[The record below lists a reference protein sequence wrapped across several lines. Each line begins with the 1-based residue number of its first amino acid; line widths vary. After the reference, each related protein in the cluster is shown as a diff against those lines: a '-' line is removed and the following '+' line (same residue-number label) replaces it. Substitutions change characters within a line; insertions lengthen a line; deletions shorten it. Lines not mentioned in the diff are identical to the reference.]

1 MRVRCGGL
9 KKVGGW
15 GREMS
20 CLRGVSGRDMAMRS
34 LKRVSGRGVGIIRR
48 RWNRGKGIDYRASHR
63 ELVSFL
69 GAEEALLLRLFL
81 FNPTGLRYNG
91 CEWMG
96 RRSFY
101 GWERSSALDT
111 LVAGVKVIVLM
122 GINHGVLLCLPLS
135 RYSLPLLWVC
145 CCFYT

>member
-1 MRVRCGGL
+1 MRVRGGGL
-9 KKVGGW
+9 KNVGGW

-34 LKRVSGRGVGIIRR
+34 LGRVSGWGVSIIRR

-111 LVAGVKVIVLM
+111 LVAGVKVIVLIV
-122 GINHGVLLCLPLS
+122 INHGVLLCLAFTLCSSPF
-135 RYSLPLLWVC
+135 VG
-145 CCFYT
+145 